1 MAQASAPEQPS
12 VERTPPTGGMS
23 AADVFVSHV
32 EEDAEV
38 AVRVADALNEA
49 GYSTWLYETDS
60 VPGPSY
66 LLQTSNAIE
75 GSRAVIVLIS
85 PHSLGSNQV
94 TAEVVRAH
102 ESTRP
107 FIPVLIG
114 ISHVE
119 FANRQPEWKE
129 AIGSATTIAV
139 PSRGVTEV
147 LPRIV
152 DGLKALG
159 IEPTGQK
166 VVRRTPLVV
175 PSKRPPAGGARQL
188 FAGHGKIVAAI
199 AAAVLVV
206 GAVIGFVAMRGGG
219 SGKPSTS
226 PTTAPTGVPTSTSG
240 GSGTEPEV
248 VLDSRTTPVQT
259 LQGPARVASARL
271 MARECPPAGLPGDCK
286 TAPTGSR
293 FLVLDFHA
301 WGGGDLIFNEA
312 LSMSAFSSYVSFE
325 GQRASPTR
333 TWVLEGSP
341 SGFRVAYATVP
352 ASADGKVANLFWAD
366 NPPLKI
372 HPGS

>member
-1 MAQASAPEQPS
+1 MAQASAPQQPS
-12 VERTPPTGGMS
+12 VERMPPTGGMS

-32 EEDAEV
+32 EEDAAV
-38 AVRVADALNEA
+38 AAQIADALNDA

-85 PHSLGSNQV
+85 AHSLGSNQV

-102 ESTRP
+102 EATRP

-119 FANRQPEWKE
+119 FANRQPEWRE

-159 IEPTGQK
+159 IEPTGRK
-166 VVRRTPLVV
+166 VVRRTPLVIQT
-175 PSKRPPAGGARQL
+175 KRQPTGRGRQL
-188 FAGHGKIVAAI
+188 VAGHGKLVAAVVAAVVI
-199 AAAVLVV
+199 AA
-206 GAVIGFVAMRGGG
+206 AVIGFVAMRGGG
-219 SGKPSTS
+219 GKAPSS
-226 PTTAPTGVPTSTSG
+226 APTTVPTSAPTSS
-240 GSGTEPEV
+240 SGTEPTGV
-248 VLDSRTTPVQT
+248 RDSRSTPVQT
-259 LQGPARVASARL
+259 LQGPGRVASAQL
-271 MARECPPAGLPGDCK
+271 VTRECPPAGLPGDCK
-286 TAPTGSR
+286 TAPTGTR
-293 FLVLDFHA
+293 FLVLDIHA
-301 WGGGDLIFNEA
+301 WSGGDLVFNEA

-325 GQRASPTR
+325 GQRASPAR
-333 TWVLEGSP
+333 TWLLEGSP
-341 SGFRVAYATVP
+341 SGFRVVYATLP
-352 ASADGKVANLFWAD
+352 ASADGKDANLFWAN

-372 HPGS
+372 HPRS